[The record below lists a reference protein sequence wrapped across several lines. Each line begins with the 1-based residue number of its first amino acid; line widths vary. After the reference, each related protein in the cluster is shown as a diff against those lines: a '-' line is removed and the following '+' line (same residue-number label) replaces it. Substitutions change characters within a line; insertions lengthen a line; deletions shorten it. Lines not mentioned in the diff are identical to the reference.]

1 MVYADTSFFIGLMDE
16 SDEHHSEAM
25 RLRKR
30 FQTDIET
37 SVVTIT
43 ELLKGCEEHGLDA
56 ENIINSIF
64 KIAKVSGI
72 TLQEAV
78 IAAHYIN
85 GKKLK
90 TVDALHCALAGEQI
104 ISADKDFDKTG
115 IKRIWPEK

>member
-25 RLRKR
+25 RLQKR

-37 SVVTIT
+37 SAVTIT
-43 ELLKGCEEHGLDA
+43 EILKGCEEHGLNA

-72 TLQEAV
+72 TLQEALV
-78 IAAHYIN
+78 AAHYIN
-85 GKKLK
+85 EKKLK
-90 TVDALHCALAGEQI
+90 TVDALHCALAGDEI
-104 ISADKDFDKTG
+104 ISADRDFDKTNV
-115 IKRIWPEK
+115 KRI